1 MKEKCDNR
9 NQTRIGKHI
18 DKHLPNGL
26 LIFLTLQMIQKRDHW
41 CCMVNIKK
49 II

>member
-26 LIFLTLQMIQKRDHW
+26 LVF
-41 CCMVNIKK
+41 VNIINDTEKRSLVLYG
-49 II
+49 